1 VELIECGVTGFLVSP
16 KDAAHMAKHVDLL
29 LANAEQRR
37 SMGQAGREKMCRAFS
52 VKAMVTRMT
61 QVYEEALTARGLG
74 GWEES

>member
-1 VELIECGVTGFLVSP
+1 
-16 KDAAHMAKHVDLL
+16 
-29 LANAEQRR
+29 
-37 SMGQAGREKMCRAFS
+37 MGQAGREKMCRAFS